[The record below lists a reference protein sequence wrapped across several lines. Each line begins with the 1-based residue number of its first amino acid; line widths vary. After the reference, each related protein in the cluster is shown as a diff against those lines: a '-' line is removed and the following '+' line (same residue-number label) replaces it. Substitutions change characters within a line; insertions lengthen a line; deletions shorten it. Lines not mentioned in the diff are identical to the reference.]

1 MIVPG
6 FASQGTTA
14 AHSTATEVA
23 IRPGY
28 AAMGLGRDHDPA
40 TSAPAPAAAQQA
52 GLVLGAPW

>member
-6 FASQGTTA
+6 FASPGTAA

-28 AAMGLGRDHDPA
+28 AATGLGCDRDPA
-40 TSAPAPAAAQQA
+40 TSAPGSAAAQQA